1 MPWPCFNY
9 KHLGRFP
16 SEIESASVLTSL
28 CEELI
33 ATVVLIH
40 LDSGIDSQFPGSSV
54 LSHGL
59 TA

>member
-1 MPWPCFNY
+1 M
-9 KHLGRFP
+9 
-16 SEIESASVLTSL
+16 LTSL

-59 TA
+59 AALELLHQPISLDLAK